1 MKLTILNQFYPPDY
15 AATGQL
21 LEELSIELSKKELDV
36 QIFAGQPGYAFDQ
49 ELAPSQEV
57 SQGVL
62 IRRTRTSRIWPQRL
76 RGRAIA
82 GILYCLRAIVKLRL
96 RSRLGDLILVTT
108 EPPYL
113 MVVAYILHL
122 LYKKP
127 YICLIYDLY
136 PDVAVK
142 LGVAKE
148 KDAIVKL
155 WRWLNRLT
163 WQKAE
168 AIIVLSESMAKVIA
182 DQQPAL
188 AGKIE
193 VVHNWADGV
202 LIQPRAK
209 ADNWFAQRHGLEQ
222 TFTVLYSGNMG
233 RCHDLE
239 TVMEAALLLQ
249 QEAVQFVFIG
259 AGAKAPVCQEFVQR
273 NQLTN
278 CLFLPFQPKP
288 VLPFSL
294 TACDLSLVSIL
305 PQVEGLVVPS
315 KFYGCLAAG
324 TAIAAICP
332 PHSYL
337 REIIAEAQC
346 GATIDNGDGAGL
358 AQFIL
363 QLKNNPRRTAT
374 MGRRGRQY
382 FEENFTLD
390 TIADQYL
397 SVITKVGDEKVAK
410 LQANKFCNHPDSS
423 LL

>member
-36 QIFAGQPGYAFDQ
+36 QIFAGQSGYAFDQ
-49 ELAPSQEV
+49 ELAPAQEMC
-57 SQGVL
+57 QGVL
-62 IRRTRTSRIWPQRL
+62 IRRTRTSRLWPQRL

-96 RSRLGDLILVTT
+96 RNRLGDLILVTT

-122 LYKKP
+122 LYRKP

-168 AIIVLSESMAKVIA
+168 AIIVLSESMAKVIV

-188 AGKIE
+188 TEKIK

-209 ADNWFAQRHGLEQ
+209 IDNWFAQRHGLDQ

-239 TVMEAALLLQ
+239 TIMEAARLLSQ
-249 QEAVQFVFIG
+249 QAVQFVFIG
-259 AGAKAPVCQEFVQR
+259 AGAKAAICRNFVQR
-273 NQLTN
+273 HQLTN
-278 CLFLPFQPKP
+278 CLFLPFQPKQ

-305 PQVEGLVVPS
+305 AQVEGLVVPS

-332 PHSYL
+332 SHSYL
-337 REIIAEAQC
+337 RGIIADAQC
-346 GATIDNGDGAGL
+346 GVAIDNGDGEKL

-363 QLKNNPRRTAT
+363 QLKNDPQRATA
-374 MGRRGRQY
+374 MGHQGRQY
-382 FEENFTLD
+382 FEENFTLG
-390 TIADQYL
+390 TIAEQYL
-397 SVITKVGDEKVAK
+397 SVITKVGDKKLAK
-410 LQANKFCNHPDSS
+410 LQANNFPRYADSRWR
-423 LL
+423 

>member
-36 QIFAGQPGYAFDQ
+36 QVFAGQPGYAFDQ

-57 SQGVL
+57 YQGVL
-62 IRRTRTSRIWPQRL
+62 IRRTRTSRLWPQRL

-96 RSRLGDLILVTT
+96 KRRLGDLILVTT

-122 LYKKP
+122 LYRKP

-136 PDVAVK
+136 PDVAVE

-155 WRWLNRLT
+155 WRWLNHLT

-168 AIIVLSESMAKVIA
+168 AVIVLSESMAKVVA
-182 DQQPAL
+182 DKEPAL
-188 AGKIE
+188 AEKTE

-209 ADNWFAQRHGLEQ
+209 KDNWFAQRHGLDQ
-222 TFTVLYSGNMG
+222 VFTVLYSGNMG

-239 TVMEAALLLQ
+239 TIMEAARLLR
-249 QEAVQFVFIG
+249 QEEVQFVFIG
-259 AGAKAPVCQEFVQR
+259 AGAKAPICRDFAEQH
-273 NQLTN
+273 QLTN
-278 CLFLPFQPKP
+278 CLFLPFQPKR

-332 PHSYL
+332 SHSYL
-337 REIIAEAQC
+337 REIITQARC
-346 GATIDNGDGAGL
+346 GVIIDNQDGEKL

-363 QLKNNPRRTAT
+363 QLKQNPRRAAV
-374 MGRRGRQY
+374 MGRQGRQY
-382 FEENFTLD
+382 FEDNFTLD

-397 SVITKVGDEKVAK
+397 SIITNVSGQKVAK
-410 LQANKFCNHPDSS
+410 SRMEKSYRYADSK